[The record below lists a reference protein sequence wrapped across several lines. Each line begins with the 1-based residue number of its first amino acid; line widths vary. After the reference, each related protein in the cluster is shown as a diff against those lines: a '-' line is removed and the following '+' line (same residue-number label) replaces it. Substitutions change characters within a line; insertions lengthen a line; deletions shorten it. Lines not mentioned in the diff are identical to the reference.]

1 MSTPVGY
8 IPNRTRLFGQDE
20 LHRLIAP
27 KSVAVVGASETPG
40 SFGARTL
47 DNIRIGYGGKIYPIN
62 PRYQS
67 IAGLKCYA
75 SLEELPEVPD
85 CVIVI
90 VPMTH
95 VEPLVN
101 RAAALGVGGMILYS
115 AGFAEVGTPEQ
126 VMAQY
131 RIAEVAEASG
141 MRILGPNCVGIVN
154 LTRMVGLTFMPKF
167 AEMRRV
173 KGTFGLVSQSGAL
186 GYCVLQAM
194 ERGIGFSHYLSP
206 GNSCDVDVCD
216 LISYLVD
223 DEATTVIGCVVEGV
237 RDGSRLMEA
246 CRRALVAGKPLL
258 IYKLATSSISQRST
272 LSHTGTMA
280 GSGEAYKAAF
290 ARSGVIEIDNLEEML
305 ETAVLLTKAG
315 PPSTA
320 GIGVMASSGGAAVI
334 AADKAEEFGVPL
346 PPPAP
351 ETSARLGQ
359 FVPDFG
365 STANPCDI
373 TAESLRSVQMYADC
387 IRVFADDPGF
397 AAIVVPMMSAHK
409 PATVERAQH
418 LSALADQLSKPICV
432 VWTSEWLDGPG
443 SEIYDGSPRI
453 SMFRSAT
460 RCLKAIAAWLK
471 YYRERDE
478 LLAASVEHP
487 ESAAAG
493 TVREQ
498 LRGIAVRR
506 TLSEN
511 ESKRVL
517 ACYGVPVTGE
527 VLACSVD
534 AAIAAAV
541 RVGFPVALKVDS
553 ADIPHKTEAGVI
565 RLNVADE
572 AGVRAAYADLV
583 SIATALP
590 GAPAINGILVQ
601 QMACKGMELMIGAR
615 NDPQFGPLIL
625 CGFGGIDVELT
636 RDVAVALAPVTRDE
650 ALKMIQLLKRAPLL
664 CGYRKL
670 PPLDTAIFADAVSKV
685 SALAL
690 DLKDE
695 IDEIDVNPFILGTS
709 DGVAVDA
716 LIIRRLPG

>member
-1 MSTPVGY
+1 MNTPVGY
-8 IPNRTRLFGQDE
+8 IPNRTRLFGRPE

-27 KSVAVVGASETPG
+27 QSVAVVGASETPG

-62 PRYQS
+62 PRYPS
-67 IAGLKCYA
+67 IAGIKCYA
-75 SLEELPEVPD
+75 SIEDLPAVPD

-95 VEPLVN
+95 VEPLVK

-126 VMAQY
+126 ILAQH
-131 RIAEVAEASG
+131 RIANIADTSG

-154 LTRMVGLTFMPKF
+154 LTSMVGLTFMPKF
-167 AEMRRV
+167 AEMRKV
-173 KGTFGLVSQSGAL
+173 PGTFGLVSQSGAL

-194 ERGIGFSHYLSP
+194 ERGVGFSHYLSP

-216 LISYLVD
+216 LINYLVD
-223 DEATTVIGCVVEGV
+223 DEATKVIGCVVEGV
-237 RDGSRLMEA
+237 RDGSRLMQA
-246 CRRALVAGKPLL
+246 CRRALIAGKPLL
-258 IYKLATSSISQRST
+258 MYKLATSSISQRST

-290 ARSGVIEIDNLEEML
+290 ARTGVITIDNLEEML

-315 PPSTA
+315 RPSTA

-346 PPPAP
+346 PPPAA
-351 ETSARLGQ
+351 ETTTQLKK

-387 IRVFADDPGF
+387 IRAFADDPGF

-418 LSALADQLSKPICV
+418 LSELADQLDKPICI

-443 SEIYDGSPRI
+443 SEIYDASSRI
-453 SMFRSAT
+453 SMFRSAA
-460 RCLKAIAAWLK
+460 RCLKAM
-471 YYRERDE
+471 
-478 LLAASVEHP
+478 AASVEHP
-487 ESAAAG
+487 ENAAAA
-493 TVREQ
+493 TVRE
-498 LRGIAVRR
+498 LLHKVSARR

-511 ESKRVL
+511 ESKQVL
-517 ACYGVPVTGE
+517 ACYGVPATIE
-527 VLACSVD
+527 ELARSAD
-534 AAIAAAV
+534 AAVAAAV

-565 RLNVADE
+565 RLNVAHE
-572 AGVRAAYADLV
+572 AGVRTAYAELM
-583 SIATALP
+583 SIASALP
-590 GAPAINGILVQ
+590 GRPAINGVLIQ
-601 QMACKGMELMIGAR
+601 QMAGKGTELMIGAR

-636 RDVAVALAPVTRDE
+636 RDVAVALAPVTPDE
-650 ALKMIQLLKRAPLL
+650 ALRMIRSLKRAPLL
-664 CGYRKL
+664 CGYRRL
-670 PPLDTAIFADAVSKV
+670 PSLDIARFADAVSKV
-685 SALAL
+685 SALAV
-690 DLKDE
+690 DLKAE
-695 IDEIDVNPFILGTS
+695 IDEIDVNPFILGTGG
-709 DGVAVDA
+709 GVAVDA
-716 LIIRRLPG
+716 LLVRRIHA